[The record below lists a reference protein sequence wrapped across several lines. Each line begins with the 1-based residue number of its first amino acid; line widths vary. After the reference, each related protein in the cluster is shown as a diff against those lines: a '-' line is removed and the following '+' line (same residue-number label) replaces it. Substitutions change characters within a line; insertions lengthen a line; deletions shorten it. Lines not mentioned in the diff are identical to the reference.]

1 MYRNWENHFHR
12 LETLFSF
19 TGSWLSTRIWY
30 ISQESGKQFPKTRNR
45 VLIYWIQVVL
55 PRSSILYRIWEKHFL
70 ETGDKVTIYWIQ
82 VASPRS
88 GILCRVW
95 ETISRDQEN
104 GSHLLDPG
112 CLPGSSTL
120 YRNWGTIHRD
130 REHGSHLLDPGCLTQ
145 IWYIMQKLG
154 GKFERPGTRFS
165 FWTRAAYPDPAI

>member
-1 MYRNWENHFHR
+1 M
-12 LETLFSF
+12 
-19 TGSWLSTRIWY
+19 
-30 ISQESGKQFPKTRNR
+30 
-45 VLIYWIQVVL
+45 
-55 PRSSILYRIWEKHFL
+55 
-70 ETGDKVTIYWIQ
+70 TIYWIQ

-154 GKFERPGTRFS
+154 GKFERPGTWFSFTGSELPTQIQQFKQKLGYNFQRRGTRFS
-165 FWTRAAYPDPAI
+165 FTGARLSYPYLAYYAEIMRIFSVIRNTVLIY